1 MEERVDFHCNAFVE
15 FCIQANEEEKR
26 WLNKVFGNKRAKT
39 RSYFIYEKMFDAVRF
54 RIAHG
59 DRMCYVNRRRAE
71 KDLYDVISRYPWTQR
86 DDHSASRLTRDVLV
100 RIYSHLKDPDDMWS
114 FMRTN
119 RRFYQAGCFYTG
131 YTTKIDRLFA
141 CSGVDHLPFR
151 YIQDERR
158 RFFALCFV
166 SDRKDV
172 ETILVRMI
180 IQSNLNSDLFDYCF
194 NMSGL
199 NLGVKHRIHIYQ
211 TNSLV
216 IEHYDARSVIIH
228 SRTGFL
234 GWGQKDSKFG
244 IIRNAI
250 KRALL

>member
-15 FCIQANEEEKR
+15 YCIQANEEEKR

-39 RSYFIYEKMFDAVRF
+39 RTDFIYDQKFDIVRF

-59 DRMCYVNRRRAE
+59 DKTYSVGRKRAG
-71 KDLYDVISRYPWTQR
+71 DVYPIICRYPWTKR

-114 FMRTN
+114 FMHTN

-131 YTTKIDRLFA
+131 YATKMDRLLA
-141 CSGVDHLPFR
+141 CSGVDCLPFR

-158 RFFALCFV
+158 RFFALCLV

-180 IQSNLNSDLFDYCF
+180 VRTNMNSNLFDYCF

-199 NLGVKHRIHIYQ
+199 KLGVKHRIHKDQ
-211 TNSLV
+211 FNALV
-216 IEHYDARSVIIH
+216 IEGHYDARSITIH
-228 SRTGFL
+228 SRAVFL